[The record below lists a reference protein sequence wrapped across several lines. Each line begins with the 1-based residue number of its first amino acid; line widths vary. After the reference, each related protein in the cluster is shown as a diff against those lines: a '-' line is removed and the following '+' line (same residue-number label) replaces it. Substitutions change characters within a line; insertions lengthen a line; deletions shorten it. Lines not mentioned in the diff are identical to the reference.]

1 MGVVDLVLDGCCAIL
16 SGEAVAAAASVRLS
30 IELLRVVVTDVDA
43 AVDDDEGTDVAGF
56 LIVVVTKG

>member
-16 SGEAVAAAASVRLS
+16 SGEAVAAAAVRLS
-30 IELLRVVVTDVDA
+30 IELLRVVVADVDA
-43 AVDDDEGTDVAGF
+43 AVDDGTDVAGF

>member
-16 SGEAVAAAASVRLS
+16 SGEAVAVRLS
-30 IELLRVVVTDVDA
+30 IELLRVVVADVDA
-43 AVDDDEGTDVAGF
+43 VAAADDEDTDVAGF